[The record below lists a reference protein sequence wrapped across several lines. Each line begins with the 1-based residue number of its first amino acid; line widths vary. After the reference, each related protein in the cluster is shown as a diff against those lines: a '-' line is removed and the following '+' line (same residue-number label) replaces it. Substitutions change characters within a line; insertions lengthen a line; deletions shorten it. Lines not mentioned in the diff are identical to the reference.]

1 MNQPSIR
8 KWSLQTVTVEEP
20 NNNCLL
26 NPLNK
31 SQVESS
37 LDGTSRRWMKPP
49 NKFAA
54 AINPASVKLPA
65 GDICPSQQCRL
76 IITTPDGTR
85 MQVKAWI
92 AAISTMSREWEISEV
107 LKLMHP
113 STPTCK
119 QRTLSARVH
128 SIQNKTLHSCPR
140 AKQGTS
146 NCKSEHGILLSLY
159 LFCKSK
165 KR

>member
-1 MNQPSIR
+1 
-8 KWSLQTVTVEEP
+8 
-20 NNNCLL
+20 
-26 NPLNK
+26 
-31 SQVESS
+31 
-37 LDGTSRRWMKPP
+37 
-49 NKFAA
+49 
-54 AINPASVKLPA
+54 
-65 GDICPSQQCRL
+65 
-76 IITTPDGTR
+76 